1 MNHALVSNPV
11 LIFFIV
17 LAIILLAPLILN
29 RFKIPHV
36 IGLIVAGLAVG
47 PYGLHLLDRD
57 SSFEIFGQVGLLYLM
72 FLAGLEIDMFHLKQ
86 NVRRGLVFGLLTFFV
101 PLLLGAVIS
110 VWLLRFDWLTSMLL
124 ASMYASHTLIS
135 YPVVARFGI
144 TKSQSVL
151 TAIWVT
157 IVAVIGALLVLA
169 ITVNATETGSLNLGI
184 FLKLIFRLTLYF
196 LCILY
201 VYPRLTRWFFKTY
214 NDPVLQFVYVLAL
227 VFLAAWL
234 AQVIGLEAV
243 LGAFFAG
250 LVLNRFIPNVSPLM
264 VRIEFVGNALFIP
277 YFLIG
282 VGMMINIHV
291 IGQLPALEIASVMLV
306 IALFGK
312 WFAAWITQ
320 RIFKFNSAD
329 RGVLFGLTTAH
340 TAVALAVVTIG
351 YNIILPNGQRMLDE
365 NVLNGTILMIL
376 ITCAIAPVV
385 TASAAAKV
393 KLSMLHEELDSESEK
408 SSSSKI
414 KRTLP
419 RRRTLI
425 PVSNPVTA
433 QSLME
438 LAMMMKRSTT
448 NDSVFA
454 LHVRNDNSPS
464 AKAIGENALKIVGE
478 TAAAVNVELKTIERF
493 DMNTVTGILNTIAER
508 NIHDVVLGM
517 HFKTNVVDSYF
528 GNIIE
533 SLLQGTNKMVII
545 NRCYTPLNTINRI
558 VVAVPQK
565 AEYETGFV
573 AWVVRVATLA
583 HNNSAMLE
591 FRCAPETAPMIRGVI
606 HNEKINVRYSFS
618 DFTDW
623 DDFSLLANEVL
634 DDQLLIVV
642 SARHTSLSFNNAMD
656 GVPGFLSKYF
666 GHNNLIIIYP
676 EQFGESPNLVSFT
689 DPLTAEINSTAMVN
703 RLQIIGRSIL
713 QWLRKLAHGD

>member
-151 TAIWVT
+151 TAIVGT

>member
-151 TAIWVT
+151 TAIVGT

-591 FRCAPETAPMIRGVI
+591 FRCAPETAPMIRGVM